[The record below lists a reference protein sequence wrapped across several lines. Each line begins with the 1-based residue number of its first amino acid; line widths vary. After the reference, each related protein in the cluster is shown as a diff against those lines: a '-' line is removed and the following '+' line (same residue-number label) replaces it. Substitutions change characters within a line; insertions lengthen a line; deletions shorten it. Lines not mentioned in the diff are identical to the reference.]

1 MLIQKLLLISSMKL
15 ESKNQNH
22 VSHTMSNTIINIYIK
37 KNMFN
42 SGSSWDIL
50 AASLEWHYLLTL
62 DPKFTSKLTI
72 VA

>member
-37 KNMFN
+37 K
-42 SGSSWDIL
+42 
-50 AASLEWHYLLTL
+50 H
-62 DPKFTSKLTI
+62 
-72 VA
+72 V